1 MNNHPS
7 ITGVFSS
14 CSERTILAQRY
25 FVLFGLH
32 TPFKQRLFLSIS
44 CISGAVITIILILQ
58 FGLEDNET
66 FVHLSQQIIAAL
78 RRGCLHG
85 EDMQRSLTAGFLV
98 LLFCL
103 APLGGCFGED
113 NDNSLK
119 SDDVTLTPG
128 ILRGGEFQGLTIAAD
143 SDMSAF
149 VPYLIMNPENGFVQN
164 STVVDLEAGESVL
177 LTILAPPRTDTAVI
191 MIGDIGRENW
201 PIRDLD
207 ESWRTWYA
215 RDGYERG
222 DNQGIVRAT
231 GDTID
236 TVEPSTSNGGPVVA
250 VTIPIERPMAAA
262 FSDADGGRHSTG
274 VVNGRTTYDYL
285 SMLSDESSDPTDL
298 ADGAIGYLDRWAG
311 QGNAAYEDAAQYL
324 IQTLDSFGLEVIT
337 QRFVYDSIETG
348 AQNPEA
354 YNVCGYRFGEVNPD
368 KWMVFGA
375 HFDIAPP
382 VNAVLLDPHIFGR
395 TYGTRVGAYDNT
407 AGTSMVLTVAEAMAN
422 YKTRNTMVFCL
433 WSGEEGG
440 KRGSDYWTDEWVKE
454 DNPNVEVTN
463 YVNLDM
469 AGVNWPGGGGAP
481 CGNGHG
487 GGEGNCDPNPAIDP
501 DGYPKD
507 EEVWPMRVYIGP
519 SVDHDIM
526 NQPGMV
532 NLAMWIGSDAI
543 GVEEQMAPLI
553 GEGHS
558 VETWKVDDWLAKD
571 RPEIIVYEDTTAR
584 SDHATFQ
591 DNLGTVTMGFGGLVD
606 GYWCYH
612 QTCDTLDEMEDWM
625 DTTGKDYG
633 EEHSG
638 TSNLVDALDTIT
650 WWATYSFF
658 HLDEN
663 PVRNSYLEE

>member
-1 MNNHPS
+1 VPS
-7 ITGVFSS
+7 LPYSQLIIALRRLSN
-14 CSERTILAQRY
+14 L
-25 FVLFGLH
+25 LF
-32 TPFKQRLFLSIS
+32 PDFQ
-44 CISGAVITIILILQ
+44 V
-58 FGLEDNET
+58 
-66 FVHLSQQIIAAL
+66 IAAL
-78 RRGCLHG
+78 RRGCVYG
-85 EDMQRSLTAGFLV
+85 QNMQRPLVAGFLA

-103 APLGGCFGED
+103 APLSGCFGEEED
-113 NDNSLK
+113 DSL
-119 SDDVTLTPG
+119 SGGDVVITPAILT
-128 ILRGGEFQGLTIAAD
+128 GGVFQGVTIAAE
-143 SDMSAF
+143 SDLSAF
-149 VPYLIMNPENGFVQN
+149 VPYLIMNQDSGFVQN
-164 STVVDLEAGESVL
+164 STVVDIKAGDSVL
-177 LTILAPPRTDTAVI
+177 LSVLAPPRTDTAVI
-191 MIGDIGRENW
+191 LIGDYGREDW
-201 PIRDLD
+201 PIRDLQ
-207 ESWRTWYA
+207 ESWRSWYS
-215 RDGYERG
+215 RDGQDRD
-222 DNQGIVRAT
+222 DNQGVTRVE
-231 GDTID
+231 GNNGSFD
-236 TVEPSTSNGGPVVA
+236 TVQPASDNGGDVIA
-250 VTIPIERPMAAA
+250 IRIPIERVEAAA
-262 FSDADGGRHSTG
+262 YSDADGGRHSTG
-274 VVNGRTTYDYL
+274 VVNGRTTYNYL
-285 SMLSDESSDPTDL
+285 SMLSDESLDSTDL

-354 YNVCGYRFGEVNPD
+354 YNVCGYRWGEVNPD

-382 VNAVLLDPHIFGR
+382 VNGGMLDPHIFGNR

-407 AGTSMVLTVAEAMAN
+407 AGTSMVLTVAEAMAA
-422 YKTRNTMVFCL
+422 YSTRNTMVFCL

-454 DNPNVEVTN
+454 DNPDVEVTN

-487 GGEGNCDPNPAIDP
+487 GGSGNCDPQPEIDP

-519 SVDHDIM
+519 SLDHDVM

-553 GEGHS
+553 GEGYAAD
-558 VETWKVDDWLAKD
+558 TWKVDDWLAKD

-663 PVRNSYLEE
+663 PVRNAYLEE

>member
-1 MNNHPS
+1 MNLKILLTNNRS
-7 ITGVFSS
+7 IQK
-14 CSERTILAQRY
+14 E
-25 FVLFGLH
+25 GLVRE
-32 TPFKQRLFLSIS
+32 F
-44 CISGAVITIILILQ
+44 
-58 FGLEDNET
+58 
-66 FVHLSQQIIAAL
+66 
-78 RRGCLHG
+78 
-85 EDMQRSLTAGFLV
+85 MQRAFTAGFLA

-103 APLGGCFGED
+103 APLSGCFGED
-113 NDNSLK
+113 VDTSV
-119 SDDVTLTPG
+119 SEDDVTITPKV
-128 ILRGGEFQGLTIAAD
+128 LSGGVFQGVTISAE
-143 SDMSAF
+143 SDLSAF

-164 STVVDLEAGESVL
+164 STIVDLKAGESVQL
-177 LTILAPPRTDTAVI
+177 NVLAPPRTDTAVVL
-191 MIGDIGRENW
+191 IGEFGRENW

-215 RDGYERG
+215 RDGFESE
-222 DNQGIVRAT
+222 DNQGIVR
-231 GDTID
+231 
-236 TVEPSTSNGGPVVA
+236 VSSNTSLDAVLPANGNGGDVLAIRLSVD
-250 VTIPIERPMAAA
+250 RLNAAA
-262 FSDADGGRHSTG
+262 YSEADGGRHSTG
-274 VVNGRTTYDYL
+274 IVNGRTTYNYL
-285 SMLSDESSDPTDL
+285 SMLSDQTSDPTDL
-298 ADGAIGYLDRWAG
+298 ADGAVGYLDRWAG

-324 IQTLDSFGLEVIT
+324 IQTLDSFGLEVIV
-337 QRFVYDSIETG
+337 QRFVYDSTETG

-354 YNVCGYRFGEVNPD
+354 YNVCGYRFGEVDPD

-382 VNAVLLDPHIFGR
+382 VNGALLDPHIFGR

-407 AGTSMVLTVAEAMAN
+407 AGTSMVLTVAEAMAT
-422 YKTRNTMVFCL
+422 YSTRNTMVFCL

-481 CGNGHG
+481 CGGNHG
-487 GGEGNCDPNPAIDP
+487 GGEPNCDPDPQIDP

-519 SVDHDIM
+519 SLDHDIM

-532 NLAMWIGSDAI
+532 NLALWIGSDAI
-543 GVEEQMAPLI
+543 GVEEQMSTLV
-553 GEGHS
+553 GEGHAAD
-558 VETWKVDDWLAKD
+558 TWKVDDWLAKD

-612 QTCDTLDEMEDWM
+612 QTCDTLEEMEDWM

-633 EEHSG
+633 EEQSG

-663 PVRNSYLEE
+663 PVRNAYLEE